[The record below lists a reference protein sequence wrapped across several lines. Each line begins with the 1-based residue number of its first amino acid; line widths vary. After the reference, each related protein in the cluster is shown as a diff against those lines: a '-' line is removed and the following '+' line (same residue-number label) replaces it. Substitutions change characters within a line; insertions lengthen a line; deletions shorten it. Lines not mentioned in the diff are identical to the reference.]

1 MTPIRVCS
9 LRLLTTGMLVAAIGL
24 VASAPLG
31 AQETTPA
38 LLRAMDLE
46 QRGQNRAAAAAFR
59 EALRSPEMIAALL
72 GLERAYA
79 AIGQSDSTLVVADS
93 LAKAHPGETL
103 VQVVRLRSALYARK
117 PAAAN
122 AAFAEWTRAAP
133 NQVAPYREYAA
144 LLLESGRIA
153 GADSVIAAAA
163 QIPGAV
169 RALAAERA
177 RVATARGEWD
187 AAARGWR
194 VAVENGPHLVSAAS
208 FALGEA
214 GEGSREGIRAAL
226 LAPPVSTRAR
236 QLLAELELAWGSP
249 TDAWRALSTLFPD
262 SAAAAVWSSFA
273 ERAEAAEAWI
283 PARDAWRSAM
293 TVRCD
298 GDAVLRAANASIR
311 GEDARTAL
319 AILEDP
325 RCPPRGANAQRVGGA
340 LRVRA
345 LAAAGRAT
353 DATSALAALAVND
366 EQRRILTR
374 DVAWAW
380 VRSGDIGKARAL
392 MGDALAD
399 DTTGVRGWLALYEG
413 DLATARAAL
422 RESGTPSTDAV
433 RALAILAR
441 TRADRSPALGAAFL
455 ALARGDTVTAYT
467 QLESAAHAL
476 GDAEPALLGQAADLR
491 AAHGDVPG
499 AMLLWRRIVEQWEQ
513 SADAPAADLALA
525 RALAAR
531 GDAAGAK
538 ARAEHLIL
546 TYPNSAL
553 VPQARRVLDALASG
567 V

>member
-1 MTPIRVCS
+1 MMR
-9 LRLLTTGMLVAAIGL
+9 LRLHAVGVLGVAFTLAAATRG
-24 VASAPLG
+24 S
-31 AQETTPA
+31 AQETAPA

-46 QRGQNRAAAAAFR
+46 QRGQNREAAAAFR
-59 EALRSPEMIAALL
+59 QALHSPEMIAALL
-72 GLERAYA
+72 GMERAYA
-79 AIGQSDSTLVVADS
+79 AIGQSDSTLAVADS
-93 LAKAHPGETL
+93 LAKSHPTETL
-103 VQVVRLRSALYARK
+103 VQVVRLRSALYARR
-117 PAAAN
+117 PAAAS
-122 AAFAEWTRAAP
+122 AAFAEWARAVP

-153 GADSVIAAAA
+153 SADSVIAAAA
-163 QIPGAV
+163 RIPGAA
-169 RALAAERA
+169 RTLAAERA

-187 AAARGWR
+187 AAARSWR
-194 VAVENGPHLVSAAS
+194 LAVENGPHLVSAAS

-214 GEGSREGIRAAL
+214 GEGSREAIRAAL

-249 TDAWRALSTLFPD
+249 TDAWRALSGLFPD
-262 SAAAAVWSSFA
+262 SAAGAVWSSFA

-283 PARDAWRSAM
+283 PAREAWRAAM
-293 TVRCD
+293 AVRCD
-298 GDAVLRAANASIR
+298 ADASLRAANASIR
-311 GEDARTAL
+311 GGDSRTAL
-319 AILEDP
+319 SVLEDP
-325 RCPPRGANAQRVGGA
+325 RCPARGANAQRVGGA

-353 DATSALAALAVND
+353 EATNVLAGLTLND
-366 EQRRILTR
+366 EERRILTR

-380 VRSGDIGKARAL
+380 VRSGDIGKAKAL
-392 MGDALAD
+392 MGESLAD

-476 GDAEPALLGQAADLR
+476 GDAEPALLGQAAELR
-491 AAHGDVPG
+491 GARGDVTG
-499 AMLLWRRIVEQWEQ
+499 AMLLWQRIVDQWEQ

-531 GDAAGAK
+531 GDTVGAK